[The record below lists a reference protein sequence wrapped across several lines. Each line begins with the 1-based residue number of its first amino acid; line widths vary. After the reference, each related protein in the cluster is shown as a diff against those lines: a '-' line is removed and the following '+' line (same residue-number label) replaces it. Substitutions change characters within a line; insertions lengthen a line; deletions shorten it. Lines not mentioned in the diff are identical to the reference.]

1 MSKVRFY
8 HYENK
13 TAQALPPAI
22 DLSSYTFFMYSY
34 PETLVLGMSLRL
46 SILNLSLIIQ

>member
-1 MSKVRFY
+1 VTVKLMFQAMSKVRFY

-22 DLSSYTFFMYSY
+22 DLYNFY
-34 PETLVLGMSLRL
+34 V
-46 SILNLSLIIQ
+46 